1 MLSAEHYALEHR
13 AVQALLDI
21 RQREVSYM
29 TERFNSIGTQSSL
42 IGGFVV
48 AQLTAIQPGSDPNT
62 LEGIK
67 QVFWGASAISLA
79 CSVHCILN
87 STFAAVWG
95 PGLALRGPTGS
106 VSRAYWSM
114 VNERKHI
121 MVAYV
126 ASLLFFVL
134 QTIMGFYIMDEKV
147 GFSTSSVFATVTMT
161 LGSMY
166 SLWTLF
172 RMSRRFFFSDLGGS
186 MGRELDGDT
195 MVRDRYG
202 TGGAED
208 PDQMAE
214 RILGTTNGRSDSI
227 ASEFAY
233 LEMGNNE
240 LEESFLSGN
249 RAGAGTD
256 GGSDK
261 KQARNGETK
270 STALIDSAGKTK
282 NNNNKNNKNN
292 KNNSHSNTTT
302 NARPGNSGSASLVHY
317 ATQEPRN
324 RQRFV
329 HMGYL
334 EKRGKLLG
342 RWQKRYVRLQGTTLF
357 FFDDEQDF
365 TAFINTPKKNRKKP
379 KNLSLRGFQIL
390 VKTTTS
396 KKNEQQEWCFV
407 LNAMDDG
414 TSRRDRYFRC
424 ASDESLRGWVE
435 SLVAASLIAQ

>member
-1 MLSAEHYALEHR
+1 MHSFAQGEQDIAEVQTIWTVV
-13 AVQALLDI
+13 VQALLDI

-147 GFSTSSVFATVTMT
+147 GFSISSVFATVTMT

-172 RMSRRFFFSDLGGS
+172 RMSRRFFFSGAGVS

-195 MVRDRYG
+195 TVRGRYG
-202 TGGAED
+202 TDGAED

-249 RAGAGTD
+249 RVGAGTD

-261 KQARNGETK
+261 KQASNGETK
-270 STALIDSAGKTK
+270 STAFIDPAVKTKTK
-282 NNNNKNNKNN
+282 NSNSNSNSNK
-292 KNNSHSNTTT
+292 TTT
-302 NARPGNSGSASLVHY
+302 NAGPGNSGQASLVKY
-317 ATQEPRN
+317 ATQEHRN

-342 RWQKRYVRLQGTTLF
+342 RWQKRYVRLQGTTMF

-365 TAFINTPKKNRKKP
+365 TAFINTPKN
-379 KNLSLRGFQIL
+379 
-390 VKTTTS
+390 
-396 KKNEQQEWCFV
+396 
-407 LNAMDDG
+407 D
-414 TSRRDRYFRC
+414 
-424 ASDESLRGWVE
+424 
-435 SLVAASLIAQ
+435 